1 MSDLNSSVVQSLEE
15 HKQALAQIMTELHF
29 ESRPELV
36 EEYGEKGKE
45 KYYEDAFY
53 HINYLSQAIRVDS
66 QKIFNSYLDWARTML
81 RERGIGVND
90 LIDSMSFLKEAVD
103 QKISGEKNEELIAY
117 IDRGLAVLQNEEA
130 REQSFFRPGDPL
142 VEEAQ
147 TYLDFLL
154 AGKREKAGE
163 LIDKLVREGIA
174 IKDIYEHIFQK
185 SQYEVGALWQSNKI
199 SVAHEHYC
207 TAATQ
212 HIMSQLYPKIFS
224 TDKKGYKLVACS
236 VADELHEIG
245 IRMVADFFEMEGWDT
260 YYMGANIPSDS
271 LISSIKE
278 YDADVLAVSVTMPL
292 HLEKAGNLI
301 KAIRS
306 DLEINDLNILVGGY
320 PFHIEPELWKKIG
333 ADGSATSAKEA
344 INIATKLTIHKS

>member
-1 MSDLNSSVVQSLEE
+1 MSDSNDSAAQRLEE
-15 HKQALAQIMTELHF
+15 DKQALAQIMTDLHF
-29 ESRPELV
+29 ENHPELV
-36 EEYGEKGKE
+36 EKYGEKGKE
-45 KYYEDAFY
+45 KCYEDAIY

-81 RERGIGVND
+81 KERGIGVDD
-90 LIDSMSFLKEAVD
+90 LIDNMRFLKKAIH
-103 QKISGEKNEELIAY
+103 QKISEDDASELIAF
-117 IDRGLAVLQNEEA
+117 IDRGMAALRDGKEMQ
-130 REQSFFRPGDPL
+130 QSYFRPGDPL
-142 VEEAQ
+142 VEEAK

-154 AGKREKAGE
+154 AGKREKAGK
-163 LIDKLVREGIA
+163 LIEKLVGDGVP

-212 HIMSQLYPKIFS
+212 LIMSQLYPRIFA

-260 YYMGANIPSDS
+260 YYMGANMPSDHLVS
-271 LISSIKE
+271 AIKNYE
-278 YDADVLAVSVTMPL
+278 ADVLAVSVTMPL
-292 HLEKAGNLI
+292 HLEKAGRLI
-301 KAIRS
+301 KTIRS
-306 DLEINDLNILVGGY
+306 DSEIKDLNILVGGY
-320 PFHIEPELWKKIG
+320 PFRIEPGLWQKLG
-333 ADGSATSAKEA
+333 ADGSAATAKEA
-344 INIATKLTIHKS
+344 IELATKLITQKS

>member
-1 MSDLNSSVVQSLEE
+1 MSASNGSVAQSLEE
-15 HKQALAQIMTELHF
+15 NKHSLARTMTDLHF
-29 ESRPELV
+29 ENHPELV
-36 EEYGEKGKE
+36 EKYGKKGKE
-45 KYYEDAFY
+45 KCYEDAIY

-66 QKIFNSYLDWARTML
+66 PKIFNSYLDWARTML
-81 RERGIGVND
+81 KERGIGVND
-90 LIDSMSFLKEAVD
+90 LIDSMKFLKEAVD

-130 REQSFFRPGDPL
+130 REHSFFRPGDPL

-154 AGKREKAGE
+154 AGKRTEAGE
-163 LIDKLVREGIA
+163 YIYKLVKEGA
-174 IKDIYEHIFQK
+174 SIKDIYEHIFQK
-185 SQYEVGALWQSNKI
+185 SQYEVGALWESNKI

-212 HIMSQLYPKIFS
+212 LIMSQLYPKIFS

-260 YYMGANIPSDS
+260 YYMGANMPANN
-271 LISSIKE
+271 LISAIKE
-278 YDADVLAVSVTMPL
+278 YEADVLAVSVTMPL
-292 HLEKAGNLI
+292 HLEKAGKLI
-301 KAIRS
+301 KTIRS
-306 DLEINDLNILVGGY
+306 DSEINDLNILVGGY
-320 PFHIEPELWKKIG
+320 PFHIEPELWKKVG
-333 ADGSATSAKEA
+333 ADGSAASAKEA
-344 INIATKLTIHKS
+344 IKLATKLSTQKS